1 MENKLI
7 IIAGPT
13 ACGKTSAAIQLAHK
27 IGGEIISADSMQV
40 YKYMDIGTAKPTLA
54 EMEHIPH
61 YLVDELDPADEF
73 NVTVFQEK
81 AKKYMK
87 EIWAKNK
94 YPIIVGGTGFYI
106 NALVYDN
113 NFTSTNSDTS
123 FRENLYLLAK
133 EQGPDI
139 IYEKLKEIDPDYAQT
154 VHANNVK
161 RVVRALEYHHL
172 TGELFSKHNASQKE
186 KKSPYDTTFIILNME
201 REKLYQRIEQRIELM
216 LQAGLIKEVE
226 YLLNKG
232 YTPDLVSMQGIGYKE
247 IIPYVKGDIS
257 YDLAISQL
265 KKNTRHFAKR
275 QITWFKRQTDGFWLD
290 TTFLTEEERL
300 QKMLELINFKQ

>member
-7 IIAGPT
+7 VIAGPT

-133 EQGPDI
+133 EHGPDI

-172 TGELFSKHNASQKE
+172 TGELFSKHNASQKG
-186 KKSPYDTTFIILNME
+186 KKSPYDTTFLILNME

-226 YLLNKG
+226 NLLNKG